1 MKLVPLLLVSLLLA
15 APSLAASQPAVEQ
28 AQPVE
33 LEFGGYKFGQSP
45 AANMTCFTG
54 YCKSQA
60 PGGDG
65 QVNFPFSIYETP
77 GAVSTQ
83 MGMLVVNAR
92 YSFWEDALYRVFF
105 QVDCTP
111 QPTEECIDDLAEAL
125 NREYGLTPLSANEH
139 QDFVIGSR
147 SIQRA
152 FLTETGA
159 LVRIRAGGSKSGW
172 QLPTVDIID
181 KRVADHIGS
190 SLNPTYKPKFTSI
203 PDSIS
208 KP

>member
-1 MKLVPLLLVSLLLA
+1 MRLVPLLLFSFLLA
-15 APSLAASQPAVEQ
+15 VPSLAADQPAAEQ
-28 AQPVE
+28 TQPVE

-45 AANMTCFTG
+45 AANMVCFSG

-65 QVNFPFSIYETP
+65 QINFPFSIYETP

-83 MGMLVVNAR
+83 IGMLVVNPR
-92 YSFWEDALYRVFF
+92 YNFWEDALYRVFF

-111 QPTEECIDDLAEAL
+111 QPTEECIDDLTESL
-125 NREYGLTPLSANEH
+125 NREYGLTPLFMYDH
-139 QDFVIGSR
+139 QNFVVGSH

-152 FLTETGA
+152 FVTETGA
-159 LVRIRAGGSKSGW
+159 LVRIRAGSNKNGW
-172 QLPTVDIID
+172 QMPTIDIID

-190 SLNPTYKPKFTSI
+190 SLNPTYRSKFTSI
-203 PDSIS
+203 PDRMEN
-208 KP
+208 P